1 MYYSKTKIV
10 LFLAVAM
17 SFAAP
22 AALAQMGRRWPSEK
36 KVIADP
42 VTGTPLTFLTST
54 DGGYRQT
61 KIYQTHRQWTADG
74 KWLIFRGTRETGSQA
89 FAVNEETGDI
99 VQVTESGFSGMLC
112 AGNKTM
118 KLFTNDGRAG
128 QTRAGRNRGPRWRT
142 TADSGDRSRPALC
155 RRCRR
160 ERETRGKLP
169 ACLRN
174 DPLHT

>member
-1 MYYSKTKIV
+1 MREPNVFSTRIKIAACLGIV
-10 LFLAVAM
+10 M
-17 SFAAP
+17 SFAAST
-22 AALAQMGRRWPSEK
+22 ALAQMGRRWPSEK
-36 KVIADP
+36 KVVRDP
-42 VTGTPLTFLTST
+42 LTGTPLTFLTST

-118 KLFTNDGRAG
+118 KLYVLADGR
-128 QTRAGRNRGPRWRT
+128 GRRGRDPTVACRRT
-142 TADSGDRSRPALC
+142 TPRFWRLTSPGSSP
-155 RRCRR
+155 
-160 ERETRGKLP
+160 TLP
-169 ACLRN
+169 PGA
-174 DPLHT
+174 